1 MKTVSYNGFQGSVEF
16 DGGRLLVQILHI
28 DDTVIGECDKASEV
42 KSCFKELVDD
52 YIETCELIG
61 KDPCKPFKGVF
72 NVRVHPQT
80 HKQASMAASQQ
91 GVSLNAFVESAL
103 EQRIASE
110 QFAQSLFRHL
120 QTQKRTSRDL
130 SDIPLEEFNQPMIQ
144 YDNEN
149 PEPTDQGRRL
159 TFRRLRQN
167 VQRTTQ

>member
-1 MKTVSYNGFQGSVEF
+1 MTTVSYNRFQGSVEF
-16 DGGRLLVQILHI
+16 EKGRLLIQVLHI

-42 KSCFKELVDD
+42 QSCFEELVDD
-52 YIETCELIG
+52 YIETCELVG

-120 QTQKRTSRDL
+120 QTQKRTPSDL
-130 SDIPLEEFNQPMIQ
+130 SDIPIQEFNRPMIQ

-149 PEPTDQGRRL
+149 SDQPDQGRRL
-159 TFRRLRQN
+159 IFRGTRQSI
-167 VQRTTQ
+167 QRTTQ